1 MSEPLDADVNSPV
14 LRLASASPRRRELL
28 ASIGVAVE
36 IAPVDIDETP
46 HPGEAARDYVARLAR
61 AKAKAVAGAGAGA
74 EAETEAWRET
84 GLDLPVLGS
93 DTSVV
98 RDGEILGKP
107 VDAEDAF
114 VMLRSLSGRWHQVMT
129 SVAVSGPAGVLEATV
144 VSDVLMRELQD
155 DEIRAYWRTGEPA
168 DKAGGYAI
176 QGLASIFVERVE
188 GSYSAVVGL
197 PLYETAS
204 LLRRQRVPVWNGALL

>member
-1 MSEPLDADVNSPV
+1 MSEPLDAAVNSPV

-61 AKAKAVAGAGAGA
+61 AKAVAGA
-74 EAETEAWRET
+74 EAETGSGSRCEA

-129 SVAVSGPAGVLEATV
+129 SVAISGPAGVLEATV

-155 DEIRAYWRTGEPA
+155 DEIRTYWRTGEPA